1 MQSVH
6 LSGLELS
13 AKGLNPG
20 AVIATSPRCELTNR
34 LPMNRQP
41 IFYLSI
47 LLATI
52 AIIFFT
58 TSQARLSSPNTQ
70 NSVLPT
76 QQRTAIL
83 YSITDLGTL
92 GGKESYASGI
102 NDLGQVVGSSLTS
115 KGKKHAFLWDKSNGM
130 QQLDPDSS
138 FQVNAMKIN
147 KIGQVVGMRWK
158 KQDADSIEGIVWDSN
173 NRTSIKYG
181 KVASFNDLNDAGQV
195 VGKLPY
201 LDYENLALLWNSPD
215 DIEYL
220 GIPRRNSIPKKNSGS
235 EANRINN
242 ASKVV
247 GAAGSCVKWPCGFH
261 AFLWDRENGMSDL
274 GTLGSHYSEAYGIND
289 REQVVGVSSVRD
301 GEEGELRAF
310 LWEKTNGMQN
320 LGTFDNQKSYALDI
334 NNVGQVVG
342 FVEDEPLEGVAFL
355 WDKTYGLQDLN
366 NLIDPKA
373 GWRLLRAEDIN
384 EKGWIVGTG
393 WFNENRRAFLLTPKV
408 SKK

>member
-1 MQSVH
+1 
-6 LSGLELS
+6 
-13 AKGLNPG
+13 
-20 AVIATSPRCELTNR
+20 
-34 LPMNRQP
+34 MNRQP
-41 IFYLSI
+41 VFYLSI
-47 LLATI
+47 ALATI
-52 AIIFFT
+52 AIIFLAT
-58 TSQARLSSPNTQ
+58 TQARLSSPNTQ
-70 NSVLPT
+70 NSVPPT
-76 QQRTAIL
+76 QQRTVIL

-115 KGKKHAFLWDKSNGM
+115 KGKQHAFLWDKSNGM
-130 QQLDPDSS
+130 QELDPDSS
-138 FQVNAMKIN
+138 FDVYGIKIN
-147 KIGQVVGMRWK
+147 NIGQVVCTRSKNQGIMSTQGM
-158 KQDADSIEGIVWDSN
+158 VWDSN
-173 NRTSIKYG
+173 SSTSIEYG
-181 KVASFNDLNDAGQV
+181 KDIRFHDINDAGQV
-195 VGKLPY
+195 VGWLPY
-201 LDYENLALLWNSPD
+201 LSKNRAALWNSPD

-342 FVEDEPLEGVAFL
+342 FVEDEPLEEVAFL

-366 NLIDPKA
+366 NLIDPHL
-373 GWRLLRAEDIN
+373 GWKLAYAYDIN
-384 EKGWIVGTG
+384 ENGWIVGTG
-393 WFNENRRAFLLTPKV
+393 WFNGNRRAFLLTPKV

>member
-1 MQSVH
+1 
-6 LSGLELS
+6 
-13 AKGLNPG
+13 
-20 AVIATSPRCELTNR
+20 
-34 LPMNRQP
+34 MNRQP
-41 IFYLSI
+41 VFYLSI
-47 LLATI
+47 ALATI
-52 AIIFFT
+52 AIIFLAT
-58 TSQARLSSPNTQ
+58 TQARLSSPNTQ
-70 NSVLPT
+70 NSVPPT
-76 QQRTAIL
+76 QQRTVIL

-115 KGKKHAFLWDKSNGM
+115 KGKQHAFLWDKSNGM

-147 KIGQVVGMRWK
+147 NIGQVVGMRWK
-158 KQDADSIEGIVWDSN
+158 KQDANSIEGIVWDSN
-173 NRTSIKYG
+173 NHTSIEYG
-181 KVASFNDLNDAGQV
+181 KVGSFNDLNDAGQL

-220 GIPRRNSIPKKNSGS
+220 GIPRRNSIPKKNSNS

-247 GAAGSCVKWPCGFH
+247 GFATSCVKWPCGNH
-261 AFLWDRENGMSDL
+261 AFLWDSENRIITDL
-274 GTLGSHYSEAYGIND
+274 GTLGSNYSEAFGINE
-289 REQVVGVSSVRD
+289 RERVVGVSSVRD
-301 GEEGELRAF
+301 GEDGELRAF
-310 LWEKTNGMQN
+310 LWDKTNGMQN
-320 LGTFDNQKSYALDI
+320 LGTFDNQKSYAKDI
-334 NNVGQVVG
+334 NNAGQVVG
-342 FVEDEPLEGVAFL
+342 FVEEKPFDGVAFF

-384 EKGWIVGTG
+384 ENGWIVGTG
-393 WFNENRRAFLLTPKV
+393 WFNGNRRAFLLMPEA
-408 SKK
+408 SKQ